1 MDEQAQGK
9 PEISICAPA
18 YNEEEG
24 IAQVVRYWAEVIRND
39 GIRGQIVV
47 ANDGSTDR
55 TLEILRGLQREI
67 PFLVVVDYTPN
78 GGYGY
83 ALSQAIAHAD
93 GDYVVTIDSDGQ
105 FDAAEYRLLLAELRR
120 GGYDL
125 VTGYRKGKRD
135 TFVRV
140 VADRGLNVL
149 VRLMFG
155 LRLRDTNCALKLLR
169 RDVAQAIQ
177 IEARGYPT
185 PTEILVKAQTLG
197 YRIGEVGIT
206 HSERLAGQSKLKTFR
221 TAWQM
226 GWFLVYLKLK
236 QILYRARVLN
246 RI

>member
-1 MDEQAQGK
+1 MSEETSERPA
-9 PEISICAPA
+9 ISICAPA
-18 YNEEEG
+18 FNEEEG
-24 IAQVVRYWAEVIRND
+24 IAEVVRYWAQVLRED
-39 GIRGQIVV
+39 GVRGQIVV
-47 ANDGSTDR
+47 ANDGSTDS
-55 TLEILRGLQREI
+55 TLEILRGLQAEI

-78 GGYGY
+78 RGYGY
-83 ALSQAIAHAD
+83 ALSQAIQRAD
-93 GDYVVTIDSDGQ
+93 GEHLVTIDSDGQ
-105 FDAAEYRLLLAELRR
+105 FDAAEYRLLLEELRR

-125 VTGYRKGKRD
+125 VTGYRRGKRD

-149 VRLMFG
+149 VRLAFG

-177 IEARGYPT
+177 VEARGYPT
-185 PTEILVKAQTLG
+185 PTEILVKADTLG

-236 QILYRARVLN
+236 QVLYRARILN
-246 RI
+246 RM

>member
-1 MDEQAQGK
+1 MTAIAGK
-9 PEISICAPA
+9 RPEISICAPA
-18 YNEEEG
+18 FNEEEG
-24 IAQVVRYWAEVIRND
+24 IAQVVRYWASVIHAD
-39 GIRGQIVV
+39 GVRGQIVV
-47 ANDGSTDR
+47 ANDGSMDR
-55 TLEILRGLQREI
+55 TLEILQGLQEKI
-67 PFLVVVDYTPN
+67 PFLKIVDYKPN
-78 GGYGY
+78 RGYGY
-83 ALSQAIAHAD
+83 ALAQAIRAAD

-105 FDAAEYRLLLAELRR
+105 FDAAEYRLLLAELQR
-120 GGYDL
+120 GGHDL

-140 VADRGLNVL
+140 LADRGLNVL
-149 VRLMFG
+149 VRLVFG

-169 RDVAQAIQ
+169 RDVAEALD

-185 PTEILVKAQTLG
+185 PTEILVKADTLG

-206 HSERLAGQSKLKTFR
+206 HMERLAGQSKLKTFR

-246 RI
+246 RM

>member
-1 MDEQAQGK
+1 
-9 PEISICAPA
+9 
-18 YNEEEG
+18 
-24 IAQVVRYWAEVIRND
+24 
-39 GIRGQIVV
+39 
-47 ANDGSTDR
+47 
-55 TLEILRGLQREI
+55 
-67 PFLVVVDYTPN
+67 VVDYEPN
-78 GGYGY
+78 RGYGY
-83 ALSQAIAHAD
+83 ALSQAMARAD
-93 GDYVVTIDSDGQ
+93 GEHVVTIDSDGQ

-149 VRLMFG
+149 VRLVFG

-169 RDVAQAIQ
+169 RDVAQAIEV
-177 IEARGYPT
+177 EARGYPT
-185 PTEILVKAQTLG
+185 PTEILVKADTLG

-206 HSERLAGQSKLKTFR
+206 HMERLAGQSKLKTFR

-236 QILYRARVLN
+236 QVLYRARIVN
-246 RI
+246 RM

>member
-1 MDEQAQGK
+1 MSEQIEHR
-9 PEISICAPA
+9 PELSICAPA

-24 IAQVVRYWAEVIRND
+24 IAQVVRYWAEVIRGD
-39 GIRGQIVV
+39 GIRGQIVI

-55 TLEILRGLQREI
+55 TLDILRELQREI
-67 PFLVVVDYTPN
+67 PFLVVVDYRPN

-105 FDAAEYRLLLAELRR
+105 FDAAEYRLLLAELQR

-236 QILYRARVLN
+236 QILYRARILN

>member
-1 MDEQAQGK
+1 MTGETSER

-18 YNEEEG
+18 FNEEEG
-24 IAQVVRYWAEVIRND
+24 IAEVVRYWAQVIHED

-55 TLEILRGLQREI
+55 TLEILRELQEEF
-67 PFLVVVDYTPN
+67 PFLVVVDYEPN
-78 GGYGY
+78 RGYGY
-83 ALSQAIAHAD
+83 ALSQAMARAD
-93 GDYVVTIDSDGQ
+93 GEYVVTIDSDGQ
-105 FDAAEYRLLLAELRR
+105 FDAAEYRLLLTELRR

-149 VRLMFG
+149 VRLVFG

-169 RDVAQAIQ
+169 RDVAQAIE

-185 PTEILVKAQTLG
+185 PTEILVKADTLG

-206 HSERLAGQSKLKTFR
+206 HMERLAGESKLKTFR

-226 GWFLVYLKLK
+226 GWFLVYLKMK
-236 QILYRARVLN
+236 QVLYRARILN

>member
-55 TLEILRGLQREI
+55 TLEILRGLQGEI